1 MTLPAGTFLAGR
13 ITQSAKKNYGMFA
26 KAAALDAGGADLI
39 HLELGRP
46 VHDTPAHIKRATID
60 ALLAGKVHYS
70 DLQGDPALRTALS
83 AKLRDFNAIDA
94 APDQV
99 LVTNG
104 LTQASFAA
112 FLATIESGDE
122 VILLE
127 PYYPQHVGKIELAGG
142 KVVLAPLDR
151 ARGFALDAALIEPF
165 VSARTKAIVIVNP
178 CNPTGRVYRRDELE
192 GLSSLAIRHDLLV
205 ISDEVY
211 EYITFDDARH
221 VSIASLPGMAERTIS
236 MYAFTKAYAMDGW
249 RLGYAVASPA
259 LIEGMLKVTANE
271 VTHVNTFIQ
280 DGALA
285 AVTGDPGPLRYMVE
299 DDRQKRDM
307 IVSAL
312 NQMPGVTCAAPQGTI
327 YAFPDISAT
336 GRRSQDLADAILDQC
351 GVVVEAGGFYGN
363 AGDRHL
369 RVCFGS
375 QPHDRL
381 EEASRRLAGFFNGL

>member
-1 MTLPAGTFLAGR
+1 MSFLAKR
-13 ITQSAKKNYGMFA
+13 ITHSSKKNYGMYA
-26 KAAALDAGGADLI
+26 RAAALAEVGADLI

-46 VHDTPAHIKRATID
+46 IHDTPEHIKRATID
-60 ALLAGKVHYS
+60 ALRAGKVHYS
-70 DLQGDPALRTALS
+70 DLQGLGTLRAALA
-83 AKLRDFNAIDA
+83 AKLRDFNGIDA
-94 APDQV
+94 APEQI

-151 ARGFALDAALIEPF
+151 ANGFALNAALIEPF
-165 VSARTKAIVIVNP
+165 ISSRTKAIVLVNP
-178 CNPTGRVYRRDELE
+178 CNPTGRVYTREELE
-192 GLSSLAIRHDLLV
+192 SLAALAIRHDLLI

-211 EYITFDDARH
+211 DFITFDTARH
-221 VSIASLPGMAERTIS
+221 ISIAALPGMAERTIS

-249 RLGYAVASPA
+249 RLGYAVASPE
-259 LIEGMLKVTANE
+259 LIDGMLKVTANE

-280 DGALA
+280 EGALA
-285 AVTGDPGPLRYMVE
+285 AVTGDQAPLLHMVQ
-299 DDRQKRDM
+299 DDQAKRDL

-312 NQMPGVTCAAPQGTI
+312 NQMPGVTCIPPEGTI

-336 GRRSQDLADAILDQC
+336 GLTSQALADLILEQC
-351 GVVVEAGGFYGN
+351 GVVVEAGGFYGQL
-363 AGDRHL
+363 ADRNL
-369 RVCFGS
+369 RLCFGS
-375 QPHDRL
+375 QSRERL
-381 EEASRRLAGFFNGL
+381 EEATRRLASFFNRL